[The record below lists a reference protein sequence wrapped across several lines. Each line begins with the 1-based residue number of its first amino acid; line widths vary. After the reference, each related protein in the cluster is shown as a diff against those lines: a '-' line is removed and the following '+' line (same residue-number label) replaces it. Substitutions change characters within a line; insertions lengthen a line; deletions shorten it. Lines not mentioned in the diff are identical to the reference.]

1 VSQQATESRLRLPN
15 LKNGPQIVAV
25 LLVFGLLVAMAI
37 QPTRQLV
44 AQKERIAGMTAT
56 LHELQRMN
64 DRLEKRIERFQDPD
78 FLEQQARQQAG
89 LVRPGEIPYV
99 VVPPS
104 AEQRAKRLEA
114 RQKVLAAQ
122 VAVEE
127 PGLIESFLEF
137 VGFI

>member
-1 VSQQATESRLRLPN
+1 MSQQATGTRLRLPSWRR
-15 LKNGPQIVAV
+15 GPQIVAV
-25 LLVFGLLVAMAI
+25 VLVFALLVAMAI

-44 AQKERIAGMTAT
+44 AQKERIATMTAT
-56 LHELQRMN
+56 LDKLERMN
-64 DRLEKRIERFQDPD
+64 DRLERRIQRFQDPD

-114 RQKVLAAQ
+114 RQKALAAEIVQ
-122 VAVEE
+122 PR
-127 PGLIESFLEF
+127 PGIIESFLEF